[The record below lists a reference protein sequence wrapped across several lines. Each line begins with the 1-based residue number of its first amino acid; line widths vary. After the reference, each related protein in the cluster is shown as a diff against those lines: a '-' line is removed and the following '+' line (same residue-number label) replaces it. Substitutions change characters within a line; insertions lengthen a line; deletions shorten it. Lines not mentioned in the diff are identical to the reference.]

1 MSHDRPH
8 DSSRFRETQVGP
20 DQHSGMSVLSD
31 LIQSIIDMPGE
42 FADVAAQGP
51 IEGTL
56 VLIGALLVVVPSI
69 IFGYLVLGAAAD
81 LVVPD
86 SSSRSYP

>member
-1 MSHDRPH
+1 
-8 DSSRFRETQVGP
+8 
-20 DQHSGMSVLSD
+20 MSVLSD

-69 IFGYLVLGAAAD
+69 IFGYLVLGA
-81 LVVPD
+81 VVDVVIPD
-86 SSSRSYP
+86 SSSMSYP

>member
-1 MSHDRPH
+1 MSL
-8 DSSRFRETQVGP
+8 
-20 DQHSGMSVLSD
+20 LSD
-31 LIQSIIDMPGE
+31 LIHSIVDMPGE
-42 FADVAAQGP
+42 FAEVATQGSTVD
-51 IEGTL
+51 TL
-56 VLIGALLVVVPSI
+56 VATSLVLVGALLVVVPSI